1 MCKVLLSFVD
11 RSGRRRNEKMSICRL
26 RWPDLRPAKH
36 STATQAKQ
44 RFPKLNVCSFDKGFH
59 SKDNQAA
66 LKAQLDLVVL
76 PRKGKLS
83 QVAKEEEQAPEF
95 VKARRAHSAV
105 ESAINGLGVHGL
117 DVCPDHGI
125 EGFKR
130 YVALAVLTRNIHRI
144 GAIVWNQ
151 DMERAQRKSRYADPD
166 KPVKLAA

>member
-1 MCKVLLSFVD
+1 MQNQTDDQVTV
-11 RSGRRRNEKMSICRL
+11 EMV
-26 RWPDLRPAKH
+26 
-36 STATQAKQ
+36 TQAKN

-83 QVAKEEEQAPEF
+83 QVAKEQEQAPEF
-95 VKARRAHSAV
+95 VKARRTHSAV
-105 ESAINGLGVHGL
+105 ESAINGLEVHGL

-125 EGFKR
+125 EGFRR

-144 GAIVWNQ
+144 GVILWSQ
-151 DMERAQRKSRYADPD
+151 DIERAQRKSRYADPD
-166 KPVKLAA
+166 MPAKLAA